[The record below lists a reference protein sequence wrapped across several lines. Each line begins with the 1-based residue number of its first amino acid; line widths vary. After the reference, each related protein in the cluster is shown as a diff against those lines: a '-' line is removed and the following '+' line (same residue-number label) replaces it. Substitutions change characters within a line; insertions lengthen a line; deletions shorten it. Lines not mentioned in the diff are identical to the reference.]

1 MMKSLD
7 KEQFKFINEDIVIK
21 DQAFKTKPI
30 GYYKD
35 AWLRFKKNKASVVAA
50 IIIIIIL
57 FFTLIGPYVKKN
69 PLTET
74 GTLKLR
80 FEALPPRVKGLENLG
95 IFDGTKEVK
104 GMTKAYYE
112 ALPDGIVLKI
122 IEDSNSTSSGTMT
135 VKVNYYRYLRFTEAH
150 GTSLVD
156 GQIGK
161 KITSLNEREYKKAL
175 ERNAVINL
183 EHVTEGTYRV
193 QLDIFKYAFD
203 KDVDDV
209 YFWFGTTKN
218 GDDLFATLWRG
229 SQISLFIALLVT
241 VINVVIG
248 LTIGSIVGYYGATL
262 DIVFERIVDVLANV
276 PFLVILTLLLLRF
289 GSTFGIIVFAFI
301 STGWI
306 GSYGSARIQTYRYKN
321 REYVL
326 AARSYGAKDG
336 RIIRKHILPNAL
348 GTLITSFS
356 LMIPSFIFTEST
368 FSYLGIINYPGVQS
382 VGRLLADGQGEMQRH
397 FHLLLFPALYL
408 SLLMLS
414 FNLFSNGLRDAFNP
428 SLRGVDE

>member
-1 MMKSLD
+1 MMKSID

-30 GYYKD
+30 GYYMD

-50 IIIIIIL
+50 IIIIFIL
-57 FFTLIGPYVKKN
+57 IFTLVGPYIRKN
-69 PLTET
+69 PLDKTT
-74 GTLKLR
+74 TIKLR
-80 FEALPPRVKGLENLG
+80 FEALPPRIKGLENLG

-104 GMTKAYYE
+104 GMTRAYYE
-112 ALPDGIVLKI
+112 ALPEGIALKI
-122 IEDSNSTSSGTMT
+122 ISDSDPSSPNTMV
-135 VKVNYYRYLRFTEAH
+135 VKVNYYRYLQYIEAY
-150 GTSLVD
+150 GTNLVD
-156 GQIGK
+156 GQRSK
-161 KITSLNEREYKKAL
+161 KITTLNEREYQQAL
-175 ERNAVINL
+175 ERNAVLNV
-183 EHVTEGTYRV
+183 EHISQGAYRV
-193 QLDIFKYAFD
+193 QLDIFRYAFD

-218 GDDLFATLWRG
+218 GDDLFTMLWKG

-241 VINVVIG
+241 VINVLVG
-248 LTIGSIVGYYGATL
+248 LTIGSVVGYYGATL
-262 DIVFERIVDVLANV
+262 DIVFERIVDVLANI
-276 PFLVILTLLLLRF
+276 PFLVILTLLLLRY

-326 AARSYGAKDG
+326 AARSYGVKDG

-382 VGRLLADGQGEMQRH
+382 VGRLLADGQSEMQKH